1 MMPPP
6 PVGNPAAVPVP
17 MGMASAPMTPAGE
30 APQNALQC
38 PNCGGFPPPAMLCQ
52 FCSHPLPPPPRQ
64 AAPAGPIDR
73 PYVNPPVNF
82 APDMSNGEAF
92 FRRLGALM
100 IDSFILGIII
110 QVIARIMTPAA
121 SSIDPTSPSGISQL
135 FGLLGAQ
142 MGISYGIQYAYFVI
156 MTALTGQTLGKMALG
171 LIVVGEDGEKAG
183 FWAVLLRETIG
194 KWLSGCVLA
203 IGYLAVLWDGD
214 QKAWHDHIAHTQVVR
229 K

>member
-1 MMPPP
+1 
-6 PVGNPAAVPVP
+6 
-17 MGMASAPMTPAGE
+17 
-30 APQNALQC
+30 
-38 PNCGGFPPPAMLCQ
+38 MLCQ

-73 PYVNPPVNF
+73 PYVNPPISF

-92 FRRLGALM
+92 FRRLGALI
-100 IDSFILGIII
+100 IDNLILG
-110 QVIARIMTPAA
+110 A
-121 SSIDPTSPSGISQL
+121 ISQ
-135 FGLLGAQ
+135 GLVMVMGGGGGSPDPGAAGVLVGTVLG
-142 MGISYGIQYAYFVI
+142 IRLAYFVM

-183 FWAVLLRETIG
+183 FGAVLLRETIG
-194 KWLSGCVLA
+194 KFLSSCVLS

-214 QKAWHDHIAHTQVVR
+214 QKGWHDHIAHTQVVR